1 MSSIL
6 TSRRNPDGSERSTGR
21 LGRAL
26 AGTVVVA
33 ILAAVAPTAIQAAQ
47 CPAAREPRIPP
58 AEEPVVNIDKHK
70 GQLRKYQAGNY
81 NDDLG
86 LVFTDARAY
95 VEQRADQVKRPAA
108 VLDIDET
115 SLSNWPNINAND
127 FGFIKGGPCFEEP
140 HLACGFD
147 DWIFKASAP
156 VIPPALDFFN
166 AAIAKNVAVFFITGR
181 TDSQRQAT
189 LWNLDRAGFQG
200 WAGLRTRPDNDH
212 NKSIVPFKSGER
224 KKIEADSGYKIIAN
238 VGDQESDIDGGHTE
252 CGFKLPNP
260 FYFIE

>member
-1 MSSIL
+1 MEPRL
-6 TSRRNPDGSERSTGR
+6 LRVADLDVHVTVSERR
-21 LGRAL
+21 R
-26 AGTVVVA
+26 TVGLTVERDA
-33 ILAAVAPTAIQAAQ
+33 TITA
-47 CPAAREPRIPP
+47 
-58 AEEPVVNIDKHK
+58 
-70 GQLRKYQAGNY
+70 
-81 NDDLG
+81 
-86 LVFTDARAY
+86 
-95 VEQRADQVKRPAA
+95 
-108 VLDIDET
+108 
-115 SLSNWPNINAND
+115 
-127 FGFIKGGPCFEEP
+127 
-140 HLACGFD
+140 
-147 DWIFKASAP
+147 

-224 KKIEADSGYKIIAN
+224 KNIEENSGYKIIAN